1 MSAAPDEA
9 KITAIVVTYRTGPI
23 LFECLD
29 RLAGEARIGEVI
41 VVDNGNPEAVLAALK
56 ARPVTLVSG
65 HGNIGFARGANLGA
79 KRAREN
85 YLAFINPDALIDP
98 GALAA
103 MMEAGRSVRAP
114 WIVGAR
120 LVGADGREQRGAR
133 RAEIT
138 LWSAA
143 VSGLGLGRLARLSAA
158 FSDPH
163 LEREALP
170 CGPQR
175 VAAVSGA
182 AMAMRR
188 ADFERLGGFDERYFL
203 HADDLDICRRAREA
217 GGDVIFQPDARVMH
231 VGATSGVS
239 ALFVAHAKAIA
250 LNQYFWKFARGPLEK
265 AACLAAAPFIYA
277 LILAGGA
284 IRSIRR

>member
-120 LVGADGREQRGAR
+120 LVGA
-133 RAEIT
+133 
-138 LWSAA
+138 
-143 VSGLGLGRLARLSAA
+143 
-158 FSDPH
+158 
-163 LEREALP
+163 
-170 CGPQR
+170 
-175 VAAVSGA
+175 
-182 AMAMRR
+182 
-188 ADFERLGGFDERYFL
+188 
-203 HADDLDICRRAREA
+203 
-217 GGDVIFQPDARVMH
+217 
-231 VGATSGVS
+231 
-239 ALFVAHAKAIA
+239 
-250 LNQYFWKFARGPLEK
+250 
-265 AACLAAAPFIYA
+265 
-277 LILAGGA
+277 
-284 IRSIRR
+284 